1 MFKTIVLATD
11 LSPAWDEIIA
21 CAGEF
26 KALGC
31 SQVILTF
38 VISVK
43 LMAGMEGMLLSASR
57 PKLEAQ
63 QQQLEAQGL
72 RVTVETPV
80 GLPAYSLNDIA
91 SRYCADLIVAG
102 SHGQSLW
109 REGVLGCFTCAIL
122 HNSLHPVLLLN
133 VRLKLPGKP
142 GSCEMCHTEVLR
154 HVLLPTDF
162 SEISS
167 RALEYVERLVA
178 KGLTRVTLLHAL
190 EVPAEDAFPP
200 GYRELAIGAAQD
212 LLGQWKQRLLNA
224 GIPTVKD
231 HFAVGHPLP
240 AILQVLQSEDISLI
254 VMGTQGKG
262 FIKEIFLGSVAHNV
276 SRLAP
281 CPVLLIPPA
290 ARSGNEPEISG

>member
-11 LSPAWDEIIA
+11 LSPPWDEIVA

-31 SQVILTF
+31 SRLILAY

-43 LMAGMEGMLLSASR
+43 FMAGMEGSLQAAAR

-72 RVTVETPV
+72 HVTVETPA
-80 GLPAYSLNDIA
+80 GLPANSLNDLA
-91 SRYCADLIVAG
+91 ARYCADLIVVG

-109 REGVLGCFTCAIL
+109 REGVLGCFTCAVL
-122 HNSLHPVLLLN
+122 HNARYPVLLLN
-133 VRLKLPGKP
+133 VRLTKPGQP
-142 GSCEMCHTEVLR
+142 GSCQISRTEVFR

-167 RALEYVERLVA
+167 RALEYVERLAA
-178 KGLTRVTLLHAL
+178 KGLGQVTLLNAL
-190 EVPAEDAFPP
+190 EVPGEDAFPP
-200 GYRELAIGAAQD
+200 GYQEFAVQGARD
-212 LLGQWKQRLLNA
+212 LLEQWKQRLLQA
-224 GIPTVKD
+224 GIPLVND
-231 HFAVGHPLP
+231 HFDPGHPLP
-240 AILQVLQSEDISLI
+240 AILRVLESQDISLI

-276 SRLAP
+276 SRLAM
-281 CPVLLIPPA
+281 CPVLLIPPVS
-290 ARSGNEPEISG
+290 R

>member
-31 SQVILTF
+31 SHVVLTY

-43 LMAGMEGMLLSASR
+43 LLAGMEGLLLSSAR

-63 QQQLEAQGL
+63 RQQLEAQGL
-72 RVTVETPV
+72 HVTLETPV
-80 GLPAYSLNDIA
+80 GLPAYSLNDVA
-91 SRYCADLIVAG
+91 ARYCADLIVVG

-109 REGVLGCFTCAIL
+109 REGVLGCFTCAVL
-122 HNSLHPVLLLN
+122 HNSLYPVLLLN
-133 VRLKLPGKP
+133 VRLKTPGKP
-142 GSCEMCHTEVLR
+142 GSCEISRTEVLR

-167 RALEYVERLVA
+167 RALEYVERLAA
-178 KGLTRVTLLHAL
+178 KGLAQVTLLNAL
-190 EVPAEDAFPP
+190 EVPGEDAFPP
-200 GYRELAIGAAQD
+200 GYQEFAISGARD
-212 LLGQWKQRLLNA
+212 LLGQWKQRLLSS
-224 GIPTVKD
+224 GIPMVND
-231 HFAVGHPLP
+231 RLDLGHPLP
-240 AILQVLQSEDISLI
+240 AILQVLESQDVSLI

-262 FIKEIFLGSVAHNV
+262 FIKELFLGSLAHNV
-276 SRLAP
+276 SRLAT

-290 ARSGNEPEISG
+290 SR

>member
-11 LSPAWDEIIA
+11 LSPAWDEIVA

-31 SQVILTF
+31 SQVILTY

-43 LMAGMEGMLLSASR
+43 FMVGMEGILQSTAR

-63 QQQLEAQGL
+63 QQQLAAQGL
-72 RVTVETPV
+72 QVTVELPM
-80 GLPAYSLNDIA
+80 GLPADSLNDIA
-91 SRYCADLIVAG
+91 CRYGADLIVVG

-109 REGVLGCFTCAIL
+109 REGVLGCFTCAVL
-122 HNSLHPVLLLN
+122 HNAQYPVLLLN
-133 VRLKLPGKP
+133 VKLKMPGQP
-142 GSCEMCHTEVLR
+142 GSCEISRAEILR

-162 SEISS
+162 SAISS
-167 RALEYVERLVA
+167 RALPYVERLA
-178 KGLTRVTLLHAL
+178 DRGIGRLTLLNAL
-190 EVPAEDAFPP
+190 NVPGDADAYPP
-200 GYRELAIGAAQD
+200 GYQEIAEGAARD
-212 LLGQWKQRLLNA
+212 LLEQWKQRLLKA
-224 GIPTVKD
+224 GVPVVHD
-231 HFAVGHPLP
+231 RFDLGHPIP
-240 AILQVLQSEDISLI
+240 AILQVLESQDISLI
-254 VMGTQGKG
+254 VMGTQGRG

-290 ARSGNEPEISG
+290 SR

>member
-1 MFKTIVLATD
+1 MFERIVLATD
-11 LSPAWDEIIA
+11 LSPAWDEVVA

-31 SQVILTF
+31 SQVILTY

-43 LMAGMEGMLLSASR
+43 FMAGMEGSLQTAAR

-72 RVTVETPV
+72 QVTVETPV
-80 GLPAYSLNDIA
+80 GLPADSLNDIA
-91 SRYCADLIVAG
+91 CRYCADLIVVG

-109 REGVLGCFTCAIL
+109 REGVLGCFTCAVL
-122 HNSLHPVLLLN
+122 HNVQYPVLLLN
-133 VRLKLPGKP
+133 VRLKMPGKP
-142 GSCEMCHTEVLR
+142 GSCEISQTQVLR

-167 RALEYVERLVA
+167 RALEYVQRLAA
-178 KGLTRVTLLHAL
+178 KGLYQVTVLNAL
-190 EVPAEDAFPP
+190 DVPGGEAYPP
-200 GYRELAIGAAQD
+200 DYQEIATGAARD
-212 LLGQWKQRLLNA
+212 LLEQWKQRLLKA
-224 GIPTVKD
+224 GVPVVND
-231 HFAVGHPLP
+231 HFDPGHPIP
-240 AILQVLQSEDISLI
+240 AILQVLESQDISLI

-276 SRLAP
+276 SRLAT
-281 CPVLLIPPA
+281 CPVLLIPPGS
-290 ARSGNEPEISG
+290 R

>member
-1 MFKTIVLATD
+1 MFERIVLATD
-11 LSPAWDEIIA
+11 LSPAWDKVVA

-31 SQVILTF
+31 SQVILTY

-43 LMAGMEGMLLSASR
+43 FMAGMEGSLQAAAR

-72 RVTVETPV
+72 QVTVETPV
-80 GLPAYSLNDIA
+80 GLPADSLNDIA
-91 SRYCADLIVAG
+91 CRYCAELIVVG

-109 REGVLGCFTCAIL
+109 REGVLGCFTCAVL
-122 HNSLHPVLLLN
+122 HNVQYPVLLLN
-133 VRLKLPGKP
+133 VRLKTPGQP
-142 GSCEMCHTEVLR
+142 GSCEISRTEVLR

-162 SEISS
+162 SEISF
-167 RALEYVERLVA
+167 RALEYVERLAA
-178 KGLTRVTLLHAL
+178 KGLEQVTVLNAL
-190 EVPAEDAFPP
+190 DVPGGEAYPP
-200 GYRELAIGAAQD
+200 GYQD
-212 LLGQWKQRLLNA
+212 MAEAKARDSLNA
-224 GIPTVKD
+224 WTERLNGAYIPLVNPIFD
-231 HFAVGHPLP
+231 PGHPLP
-240 AILQVLQSEDISLI
+240 AIIRILESQDISLI

-276 SRLAP
+276 SRLAQ

-290 ARSGNEPEISG
+290 SR

>member
-11 LSPAWDEIIA
+11 LSPAWDEIVA

-31 SQVILTF
+31 SQVILTY

-43 LMAGMEGMLLSASR
+43 FMAGMEGILQSTAR

-72 RVTVETPV
+72 QVTVDIPT
-80 GLPAYSLNDIA
+80 GLPANSLNDIA
-91 SRYCADLIVAG
+91 ARYCADLIVVG

-109 REGVLGCFTCAIL
+109 REGVLGCFTCAVL
-122 HNSLHPVLLLN
+122 HNVRYPVLLVK
-133 VRLKLPGKP
+133 VRLTMPGKP
-142 GSCEMCHTEVLR
+142 GSCEISHAQVLR

-162 SEISS
+162 SEISV
-167 RALEYVERLVA
+167 RALEYVERLA
-178 KGLTRVTLLHAL
+178 DKGLKQVTLLNAL
-190 EVPAEDAFPP
+190 ELPGEDAFPP
-200 GYRELAIGAAQD
+200 GYQEFAVSGARD
-212 LLGQWKQRLLNA
+212 LLAQCKQRLVKA
-224 GIPTVKD
+224 GVSVVHDRFEP
-231 HFAVGHPLP
+231 GHPIP
-240 AILQVLQSEDISLI
+240 AIMRVLETQDISLI

-262 FIKEIFLGSVAHNV
+262 FIKEIFLGSIAHNV
-276 SRLAP
+276 SRLAT

-290 ARSGNEPEISG
+290 SR

>member
-11 LSPAWDEIIA
+11 LSPAWDEIVA

-31 SQVILTF
+31 SQAILTY
-38 VISVK
+38 VVSVK
-43 LMAGMEGMLLSASR
+43 LMAGMEGMLLAAAR

-63 QQQLEAQGL
+63 QQQLAAQGL
-72 RVTVETPV
+72 HVTVETPV

-91 SRYCADLIVAG
+91 GRYCGDLIVVG

-109 REGVLGCFTCAIL
+109 REGVLGCFTCAVL
-122 HNSLHPVLLLN
+122 HNVQYPVLLLN
-133 VRLKLPGKP
+133 VRLKMPGQP
-142 GSCEMCHTEVLR
+142 GSCEISRAEVLR

-162 SEISS
+162 SEISF
-167 RALEYVERLVA
+167 RALEYVERLAA
-178 KGLTRVTLLHAL
+178 KGLKQVTVLNAL
-190 EVPAEDAFPP
+190 DVPGGEEAYPP
-200 GYRELAIGAAQD
+200 GYQEIATGAARD
-212 LLGQWKQRLLNA
+212 LLEQWKQRLLQ
-224 GIPTVKD
+224 
-231 HFAVGHPLP
+231 VGVSVVHDRFDPVHPIS
-240 AILQVLQSEDISLI
+240 AILQVLESQDISLI

-290 ARSGNEPEISG
+290 SRPGNGI